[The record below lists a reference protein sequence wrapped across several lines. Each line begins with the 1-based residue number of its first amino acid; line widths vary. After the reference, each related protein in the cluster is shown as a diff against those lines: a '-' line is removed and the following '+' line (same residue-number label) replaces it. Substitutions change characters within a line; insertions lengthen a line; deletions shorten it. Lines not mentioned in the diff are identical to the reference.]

1 MRYPKTTATLLLC
14 FAIGSGACQQ
24 TKVLPQ
30 IQSAPDPAL
39 QMLGTLVLPVSKPTN
54 PGINATQKSAA
65 LVGRAFEHALDRC
78 NEDKLAIANILGLK
92 NE

>member
-1 MRYPKTTATLLLC
+1 
-14 FAIGSGACQQ
+14 
-24 TKVLPQ
+24 
-30 IQSAPDPAL
+30 
-39 QMLGTLVLPVSKPTN
+39 MLGTLVLPVSKPTN